1 MKPVALAIVAGCLL
15 LSACGKPDDTPSAG
29 AETSPAAENAT
40 ATANPESKEPALPA
54 GDAATREPTDAQVDN
69 SIDDLLGDHTRYKA
83 VIESLQQA
91 VAASDSAAV
100 AALVSY
106 PIDVQINGRKT
117 TLNDEQAF
125 IAEYDKF
132 MTPALA
138 KAITDTRYADVL
150 VNWKGVM
157 LGNGEAWIN
166 GICRAGSSDCEE
178 FDVKV
183 ITLQP
188 TAP

>member
-1 MKPVALAIVAGCLL
+1 MKRVALAIIAGCLL
-15 LSACGKPDDTPSAG
+15 LSACGKPADAPSVA
-29 AETSPAAENAT
+29 AETSPAAENT
-40 ATANPESKEPALPA
+40 AAPANPESREAAPPA
-54 GDAATREPTDAQVDN
+54 GDVATSGPADAQVDN

-91 VAASDSAAV
+91 VAAGDSAAV

-117 TLNDEQAF
+117 TLNNEKAF
-125 IAEYDKF
+125 IADYDKF
-132 MTPALA
+132 MTPAIA

-157 LGNGEAWIN
+157 LGNGEVWIN
-166 GICRAGSSDCEE
+166 GICRPGSRDCEE